1 MSTSLRRVMLAG
13 ATGLVGSHLLAALLA
28 DASVCEVHVLSRRA
42 LPCQHAKL
50 HLHIV
55 DFNALPTL
63 PPVDELYLALGTT
76 IKVAGSQAAFRA
88 VDLEANLAVAKAAIQ
103 AGTTRIGI
111 VSAVGASSSSPVFY
125 NRVKGELEDAL
136 RALAPQALLIAQPSI
151 LLGNRAALKQPFR
164 PGERLAILI
173 ARLVSPL
180 LPGRYRPVNA
190 ADVARALLQ
199 GLPLTTGVV
208 TLSSNTMVDGI
219 HAAGT
224 HKEMA
229 Q

>member
-1 MSTSLRRVMLAG
+1 M
-13 ATGLVGSHLLAALLA
+13 
-28 DASVCEVHVLSRRA
+28 
-42 LPCQHAKL
+42 
-50 HLHIV
+50 
-55 DFNALPTL
+55 
-63 PPVDELYLALGTT
+63 GTT
-76 IKVAGSQAAFRA
+76 IKVAGSKAAFRA
-88 VDLEANLAVAKAAIQ
+88 VDLEANLAVAKAAMQ

-136 RALAPQALLIAQPSI
+136 RSLALHALLIAQPSI

-164 PGERLAILI
+164 LGERLAILI
-173 ARLVSPL
+173 ARLISPL

-208 TLSSNTMVDGI
+208 TLSSDTMVDGI
-219 HAAGT
+219 HAAGA